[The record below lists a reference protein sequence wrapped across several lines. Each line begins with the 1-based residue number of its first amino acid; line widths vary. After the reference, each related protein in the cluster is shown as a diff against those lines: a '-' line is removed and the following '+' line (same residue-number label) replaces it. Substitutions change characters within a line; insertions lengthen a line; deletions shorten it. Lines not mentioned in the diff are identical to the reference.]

1 MSSAGTVTGWI
12 AALQSGDAEAA
23 QRLWERYFA
32 RLVRLVRGKLR
43 DTPRRAADEE
53 DVALSVFDSFCRRA
67 EQGRFPRLRDRE
79 DLWRLLVLIAERKA
93 IKLREAERAAKRG
106 GGRVQSVSG
115 LRDVSGD
122 LEEGGG
128 LDALPSPE
136 PTPAFAAQVA
146 EEYQR
151 LLDRLDDAALRDLA
165 VWKLEGYSNA
175 EIAAKLG
182 CVERT
187 VERRLWLIRR
197 VWEEGIP

>member
-1 MSSAGTVTGWI
+1 MSSAGTITGWI

-53 DVALSVFDSFCRRA
+53 DVALSAFDSFCRRA
-67 EQGRFPRLRDRE
+67 EQGRFPRLHDRE

-93 IKLREAERAAKRG
+93 IKLREHEQAARRG
-106 GGRVQSVSG
+106 GGRVRDVSG

-146 EEYQR
+146 EEYRR

-187 VERRLWLIRR
+187 VERRLWVIRR
-197 VWEEGIP
+197 VWEEGNP